1 MVTTAVNHVRST
13 RSLASLTAISPSS
26 LLFVAAGGPSCSWV
40 TSTQGAKRNGREYVA
55 LNPTRPGD
63 TNPGSFSIN
72 LQTGRWADFASG
84 DRGGDPISLAAY
96 LHGKSQVEAARDL
109 AEALGVRS

>member
-1 MVTTAVNHVRST
+1 VTVIANYLRRRNVDFRAVNQAALRCLPFLVRQWCPNGQ
-13 RSLASLTAISPSS
+13 RR
-26 LLFVAAGGPSCSWV
+26 
-40 TSTQGAKRNGREYVA
+40 GAEYVA